1 MGDISFVL
9 AGVSSKDEYAL
20 RAIFDLA
27 QQRPGIP
34 IRIAKIGERQKIPQK
49 FLELILSELKRG
61 GFVES
66 QRGADGGY
74 RLSRSPDTIT
84 IGEVLRYVKGISDNR
99 HSNKKPESENP
110 FVALWSQV
118 DAKIS
123 GIIDQTTFGELAR
136 KWQEQQSRNLPNW
149 DI

>member
-20 RAIFDLA
+20 RAILDLA
-27 QQRPGIP
+27 QQRPGLP
-34 IRIAKIGERQKIPQK
+34 IRIAKIAERQKIPQK
-49 FLELILSELKRG
+49 FLEQILSELKRG

-66 QRGADGGY
+66 HRGADGGY
-74 RLSRSPDTIT
+74 RLSRSPDAIT
-84 IGEVLRYVKGISDNR
+84 IGEVLRYVKGDSR
-99 HSNKKPESENP
+99 HSKELEGDHP
-110 FVALWSQV
+110 FAALWSQV

-123 GIIDQTTFGELAR
+123 DIIDKTTFGELVR
-136 KWQEQQSRNLPNW
+136 NWQEQQSRNLPSW